1 MEKHLKPYQYYS
13 DLYDKFTVEHCRGL
27 EKIDYEVKLPK
38 YKGKEIPKENQP
50 GVIGAFSKMHMFF
63 ETGERY
69 LEKSKRISEWMERD
83 KKYDELYEEA
93 KAPENITCLTCG
105 RLMFVESKYL
115 DFGDKNK
122 RDRVMFFYDCPL
134 KHKPMRVFY
143 DDGEER
149 RSEPHLCPKCNSNF
163 NEEAKREKDIIYIT
177 YTCIKCGFIEE
188 TNLDLTPKKEKIDPD
203 FIRDRNRFCLSEA
216 DGQKYIEG
224 KANIENLGK
233 LIDSFKE
240 KEKNKDLYNKVAKLK
255 KLKIIELEKLL
266 APILESNSYVRLQFQ
281 TPEVG
286 KDVFVPFIVYDS
298 KSERTEYDSKH
309 NLQKLLKNNLENTNW
324 RLMSDGVNYRL
335 GMLEG
340 RLRAYEKEED
350 LVKLITEK

>member
-13 DLYDKFTVEHCRGL
+13 DLYDKFTVERCRQL
-27 EKIDYEVKLPK
+27 EKFDAEMELPEDK
-38 YKGKEIPKENQP
+38 IVKENQP
-50 GVIGAFSKMHMFF
+50 NFRVAFSKLHMYF
-63 ETGERY
+63 EKGEEY
-69 LEKSKRISEWMERD
+69 LAKSKKINEWMERD

-115 DFGDKNK
+115 DFGDKKK

-149 RSEPHLCPKCNSNF
+149 RSEPHLCPKCNSTF
-163 NEEAKREKDIIYIT
+163 NEEAKREKDIINIT
-177 YTCIKCGFIEE
+177 YTCIKCGFVEK
-188 TNLDLTPKKEKIDPD
+188 TNLDLTPKEEKIDPD
-203 FIRDRNRFCLSEA
+203 FISDRNRFCLSDA
-216 DGQKYIEG
+216 DGQKYAEG
-224 KANIENLGK
+224 KANIESLGK
-233 LIDSFKE
+233 LMDKFKE
-240 KEKNKDLYNKVAKLK
+240 KDKNKDLYDKVEKLK
-255 KLKIIELEKLL
+255 KLKIIDLEKLL
-266 APILESNSYVRLQFQ
+266 NPILESNSYVRLQFQ
-281 TPEVG
+281 TPQVG

-309 NLQKLLKNNLENTNW
+309 GLQKLIKKSLEDTNW
-324 RLMSDGVNYRL
+324 RLMSDGVSYRL

-340 RLRAYEKEED
+340 RLRAYEREED
-350 LVKLITEK
+350 LIKLITDK